1 MSSASASTE
10 EDYVYQEVNRL
21 SIIDNEEKLTK
32 VEVTKLFKYFT
43 KNSNEIIAKI
53 EKALKRSSED
63 EIRLMYLRELLT
75 GNVKTKV

>member
-21 SIIDNEEKLTK
+21 SIIDNEEKLTG
-32 VEVTKLFKYFT
+32 VEVAKLFKYFT
-43 KNSNEIIAKI
+43 KNSNEIAEV
-53 EKALKRSSED
+53 EKSLKRSPKD

>member
-21 SIIDNEEKLTK
+21 SIIDNEKKLTGI
-32 VEVTKLFKYFT
+32 EVAKLFKYFT
-43 KNSNEIIAKI
+43 KNSNEIAEI
-53 EKALKRSSED
+53 EKSLKRSPED
-63 EIRLMYLRELLT
+63 EIKLIYLRELLT

>member
-21 SIIDNEEKLTK
+21 SIIDNEEKLTG
-32 VEVTKLFKYFT
+32 VEVAKLFKYFT
-43 KNSNEIIAKI
+43 KNPNEIVEV
-53 EKALKRSSED
+53 EKSLKHSPKD